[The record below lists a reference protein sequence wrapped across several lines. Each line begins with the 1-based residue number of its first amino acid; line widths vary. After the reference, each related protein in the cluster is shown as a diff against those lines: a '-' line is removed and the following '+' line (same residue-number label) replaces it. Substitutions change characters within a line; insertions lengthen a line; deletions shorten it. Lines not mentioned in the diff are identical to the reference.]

1 MFANLIKKWYESKE
15 IIATARNSYENSKK
29 YDELMKEKL
38 NLLEKELKH
47 RKQQQKLK
55 QINEQ
60 LEEEDDYEKEDD
72 YEEETSTNP
81 DDLFQNLIS
90 KFGQQLLSNVTP
102 PKVTGN
108 QNQTNIGELP
118 KVATDFIKSCSTFE
132 QFKKGAQQ
140 YYPNVSDEV
149 LKEVYGVWHS

>member
-1 MFANLIKKWYESKE
+1 MFANLLKKWYESKE

-60 LEEEDDYEKEDD
+60 LEEEDEEDD
-72 YEEETSTNP
+72 EYEEEVTNSP
-81 DDLFQNLIS
+81 DTLMNSILT
-90 KFGQQLLSNVTP
+90 KFISNVVNPTNITTSSNTQP
-102 PKVTGN
+102 
-108 QNQTNIGELP
+108 NIGELP

-132 QFKKGAQQ
+132 QFKTGAKQ
-140 YYPNVSDEV
+140 YFPNARDEV
-149 LKEVYGVWHS
+149 LKEIYGVWH